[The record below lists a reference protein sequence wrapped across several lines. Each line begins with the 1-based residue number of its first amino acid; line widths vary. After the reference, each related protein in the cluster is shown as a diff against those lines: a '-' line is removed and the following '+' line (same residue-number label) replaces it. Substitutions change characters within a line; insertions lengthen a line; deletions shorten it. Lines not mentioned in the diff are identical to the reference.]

1 MTDQEFKELLADV
14 IAAYKEA
21 GREVK
26 TVQLI
31 HGDRDELLVDN
42 RTETDIN

>member
-1 MTDQEFKELLADV
+1 MTDQELQEILADV

-42 RTETDIN
+42 RTETDLN